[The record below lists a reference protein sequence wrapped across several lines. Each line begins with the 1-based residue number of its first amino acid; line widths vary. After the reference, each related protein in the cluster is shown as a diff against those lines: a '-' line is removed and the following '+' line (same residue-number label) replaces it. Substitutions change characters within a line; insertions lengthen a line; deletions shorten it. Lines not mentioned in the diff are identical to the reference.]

1 LCAQHFQVCE
11 WQIRLF
17 SRFVEI
23 ENQPKPSRRGH
34 FWSLRRTLLLLA
46 PDNQKFVNDLGWC
59 LLSAGR
65 VEDAHRM
72 LERAASMDPS
82 DELARENL
90 RISEEKQKKSLPSVF
105 EEESAVARTA
115 KSITADDLRGLPG
128 LTRAACNDLLARQP
142 ATVRQALRIHGI
154 GRKTT
159 RILLALGLII
169 DPDGIQ
175 SRPRTLEEIRGK

>member
-1 LCAQHFQVCE
+1 
-11 WQIRLF
+11 
-17 SRFVEI
+17 
-23 ENQPKPSRRGH
+23 
-34 FWSLRRTLLLLA
+34 
-46 PDNQKFVNDLGWC
+46 
-59 LLSAGR
+59 
-65 VEDAHRM
+65 

-90 RISEEKQKKSLPSVF
+90 RICEERQKKSLPSVF

-142 ATVRQALRIHGI
+142 TTVREALRIHGI

-169 DPDGIQ
+169 DPDRIQ
-175 SRPRTLEEIRGK
+175 SRPRTLEENRGK